1 MRSYGLALKSL
12 WDQWEAS
19 SSTRLVWYDLYEPPA
34 SAVAFENRLLN
45 VAGSTGVAFCADGQ
59 LLPLQVRDKLE
70 WWANANHG
78 PEIEAAVRLISTK
91 TLTTNQRTGTR
102 SATEGGQAAMR
113 PAPPETIAELLA
125 AHAVADALIARVIMR
140 TQLPESLRISTTAI
154 GALRELVPRVIEVL
168 RACRVDMDSSSR
180 GMLSEND
187 PLFACVLGG
196 SDAARI
202 LHCLGAWARRAHVS
216 IAVDALGVSLQL
228 DHTREQRVALYN
240 GWPVEAEAQFE
251 KVLRVLER
259 TTTLSLATMP
269 IYALQNA
276 LTDDRDCATDEVD
289 ARLCEALAS
298 FGRTVAF
305 GETLGLK
312 ARALNPVRLRLA
324 AHWPVVLAARL
335 ATGSTGAFRSR
346 LAPLQTYVD
355 DANPQLARVAD
366 DEPLDAEVL
375 RKRNGSLRIDLETLK
390 DFREEHYA
398 NDDDKQDAQRFFVP
412 FSHGHVPY
420 SRVWSL
426 VHPGSGGIDSAPVN
440 CEALLDAIRQCRSAD
455 GDAEEQA
462 AVRVAPL
469 VGVDGAHPF
478 FVQLQRSASID
489 VACCLVVPTTT
500 SATGA
505 SANEDPL
512 DFVAAADAVLNGKNV
527 LQRGSLVDVLCW
539 NAERL
544 VQAVLLAF
552 GRVQPPKGRV
562 TVDCVP
568 PAPPMLAQEQL
579 DPEDT
584 EAGRKARVD
593 ASKAGV
599 VDAVKAH
606 RYALRQSCTKL
617 LEQRQKCVDAYVK
630 KLESANANEKR
641 VEAELI
647 VDTTGALVEGVEAG
661 IDDEHVAGLREM
673 LQMMDIGASQAPT
686 DVSYDEYTTEQVV
699 WSDAFKVAFFN
710 TETSLPSPSWDKAL
724 AYHCEHETERVY
736 KLLKEKADEQ
746 YKTAEAIPNFNEDAL
761 DAQCPQL
768 LSLAYFKALAEFAV
782 ATQNVHS
789 KRRDH
794 NALLARLKE
803 ELTLLEVRR
812 AAVKKDAGTIDE
824 RNDSAFCAS
833 VVLASAILVAILGR
847 TAAPRLRLAP
857 PSGRKAPTWAGSLK
871 AKGASG
877 DLSLFEAA
885 IVLEQAVR
893 SSA

>member
-1 MRSYGLALKSL
+1 
-12 WDQWEAS
+12 
-19 SSTRLVWYDLYEPPA
+19 
-34 SAVAFENRLLN
+34 
-45 VAGSTGVAFCADGQ
+45 
-59 LLPLQVRDKLE
+59 
-70 WWANANHG
+70 
-78 PEIEAAVRLISTK
+78 
-91 TLTTNQRTGTR
+91 
-102 SATEGGQAAMR
+102 
-113 PAPPETIAELLA
+113 
-125 AHAVADALIARVIMR
+125 
-140 TQLPESLRISTTAI
+140 
-154 GALRELVPRVIEVL
+154 
-168 RACRVDMDSSSR
+168 
-180 GMLSEND
+180 
-187 PLFACVLGG
+187 
-196 SDAARI
+196 
-202 LHCLGAWARRAHVS
+202 
-216 IAVDALGVSLQL
+216 
-228 DHTREQRVALYN
+228 
-240 GWPVEAEAQFE
+240 
-251 KVLRVLER
+251 
-259 TTTLSLATMP
+259 
-269 IYALQNA
+269 
-276 LTDDRDCATDEVD
+276 
-289 ARLCEALAS
+289 
-298 FGRTVAF
+298 
-305 GETLGLK
+305 
-312 ARALNPVRLRLA
+312 
-324 AHWPVVLAARL
+324 
-335 ATGSTGAFRSR
+335 
-346 LAPLQTYVD
+346 
-355 DANPQLARVAD
+355 
-366 DEPLDAEVL
+366 
-375 RKRNGSLRIDLETLK
+375 
-390 DFREEHYA
+390 
-398 NDDDKQDAQRFFVP
+398 
-412 FSHGHVPY
+412 
-420 SRVWSL
+420 
-426 VHPGSGGIDSAPVN
+426 
-440 CEALLDAIRQCRSAD
+440 
-455 GDAEEQA
+455 
-462 AVRVAPL
+462 
-469 VGVDGAHPF
+469 PF

-512 DFVAAADAVLNGKNV
+512 DFADAADVVLNGKNV

-593 ASKAGV
+593 ASQAGV

-617 LEQRQKCVDAYVK
+617 LEERQTCVDAYVK
-630 KLESANANEKR
+630 KLESANANSKL
-641 VEAELI
+641 VDAELI

-673 LQMMDIGASQAPT
+673 LQMMDVGASQAPT
-686 DVSYDEYTTEQVV
+686 DVSYDEYTTKQVV
-699 WSDAFKVAFFN
+699 WRDAFKEAFFN
-710 TETSLPSPSWDKAL
+710 VETSLPSPSSDRAF

-736 KLLKEKADEQ
+736 NLHKEKADEQ
-746 YKTAEAIPNFNEDAL
+746 YKTAEAIPDFNKEEL

-768 LSLAYFKALAEFAV
+768 LSLADFKALAEFAV

-812 AAVKKDAGTIDE
+812 AAVEKDAGTIDE

-847 TAAPRLRLAP
+847 TAAPRLRLALH
-857 PSGRKAPTWAGSLK
+857 SGRTAPTWVGSLE

-893 SSA
+893 YSA

>member
-1 MRSYGLALKSL
+1 MRRAE
-12 WDQWEAS
+12 QCAVTAS
-19 SSTRLVWYDLYEPPA
+19 HSNPCGTNGRPQAARAWFGYDLYEPPA
-34 SAVAFENRLLN
+34 SAVTFENRLLN

-91 TLTTNQRTGTR
+91 TPNTNQRAGTR

-125 AHAVADALIARVIMR
+125 AHAVADAMIARVIMR

-154 GALRELVPRVIEVL
+154 GALRELMSRVIDVL

-202 LHCLGAWARRAHVS
+202 LHCLGAWTRRAHVS
-216 IAVDALGVSLQL
+216 IAVDAVGVGLQL

-240 GWPVEAEAQFE
+240 AWPVEAEAQFE

-276 LTDDRDCATDEVD
+276 LTDDPNCATREFD

-305 GETLGLK
+305 GEALGLE
-312 ARALNPVRLRLA
+312 AQALNPVRLRLA

-335 ATGSTGAFRSR
+335 ASKSTDAVRSR
-346 LAPLQTYVD
+346 LASLQTYVD
-355 DANPQLARVAD
+355 DVNPQLARVGD

-375 RKRNGSLRIDLETLK
+375 RKRNGTLRIDLETLK
-390 DFREEHYA
+390 DFREEHYT
-398 NDDDKQDAQRFFVP
+398 NDDVEQNTQRFFVP

-440 CEALLDAIRQCRSAD
+440 CKALLEAIRQCLSAD
-455 GDAEEQA
+455 GDAQDSA
-462 AVRVAPL
+462 VVRVAPL

-500 SATGA
+500 SAIGA

-512 DFVAAADAVLNGKNV
+512 DFAAAADAVLNGKNV

-579 DPEDT
+579 DSEDT

-593 ASKAGV
+593 ASKAEV
-599 VDAVKAH
+599 VDAVKRTGTPCE
-606 RYALRQSCTKL
+606 RYAPGCLRS
-617 LEQRQKCVDAYVK
+617 VK
-630 KLESANANEKR
+630 RA
-641 VEAELI
+641 
-647 VDTTGALVEGVEAG
+647 
-661 IDDEHVAGLREM
+661 
-673 LQMMDIGASQAPT
+673 
-686 DVSYDEYTTEQVV
+686 
-699 WSDAFKVAFFN
+699 
-710 TETSLPSPSWDKAL
+710 
-724 AYHCEHETERVY
+724 
-736 KLLKEKADEQ
+736 
-746 YKTAEAIPNFNEDAL
+746 
-761 DAQCPQL
+761 
-768 LSLAYFKALAEFAV
+768 
-782 ATQNVHS
+782 
-789 KRRDH
+789 
-794 NALLARLKE
+794 
-803 ELTLLEVRR
+803 LTL
-812 AAVKKDAGTIDE
+812 T
-824 RNDSAFCAS
+824 
-833 VVLASAILVAILGR
+833 
-847 TAAPRLRLAP
+847 
-857 PSGRKAPTWAGSLK
+857 
-871 AKGASG
+871 
-877 DLSLFEAA
+877 
-885 IVLEQAVR
+885 
-893 SSA
+893 